1 MKRKTLT
8 RNSKKKNLKMMVW
21 KKIPLGR
28 LRDITIHLCV
38 FKALSYQ
45 AYLWKVG
52 TACNNKSSEKIASK
66 RSLSSSRAFYCSDFV
81 SALTFLHHFTVFLSL
96 VLLPNC

>member
-1 MKRKTLT
+1 
-8 RNSKKKNLKMMVW
+8 MMVW
-21 KKIPLGR
+21 KKYHWVG
-28 LRDITIHLCV
+28 CV
-38 FKALSYQ
+38 TLPSIFPFSKPYHQ

>member
-1 MKRKTLT
+1 
-8 RNSKKKNLKMMVW
+8 MVW

-52 TACNNKSSEKIASK
+52 TACNNKSSEKK
-66 RSLSSSRAFYCSDFV
+66 
-81 SALTFLHHFTVFLSL
+81 LHRREA
-96 VLLPNC
+96 